1 MRIAARCRCKAR
13 PNPAILDPVRA
24 AQTDKPE
31 AQLNDIGTIALRDG
45 YVQPIQSTCR
55 QIARFRPNFTGAR
68 GNGRFKNWCEG
79 RLLLATLP
87 GNASATAAIESY
99 GGI

>member
-1 MRIAARCRCKAR
+1 MRIAAQCRCKAR

-45 YVQPIQSTCR
+45 YVQPILNICP
-55 QIARFRPNFTGAR
+55 QIARFRPHFIGAR

-87 GNASATAAIESY
+87 GKASASAVIESRK
-99 GGI
+99 GI